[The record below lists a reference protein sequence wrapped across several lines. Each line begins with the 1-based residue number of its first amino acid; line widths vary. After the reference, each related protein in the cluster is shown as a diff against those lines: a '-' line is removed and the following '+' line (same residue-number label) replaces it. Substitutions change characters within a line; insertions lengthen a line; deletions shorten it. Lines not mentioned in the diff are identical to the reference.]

1 MGPILLITNI
11 KGIIIYANSK
21 TNKINLIVV
30 LFNILCI
37 VGYKD
42 NSLQS
47 LARLELNPSE
57 KRIKMMIQ
65 F

>member
-21 TNKINLIVV
+21 TNKINLIV